1 MAEKIELTKAF
12 IEQELSAAPPLYVSV
27 YLMTLACGGTAAEVA
42 KKLNATETEVLY
54 AWGYWKG
61 KGYLQET
68 VEEKQEESRQE
79 AMEQPKYLLP
89 AAERPTYSPRELAQV
104 GNHPDIQRLFHLAA
118 QKLGKNLSYEDM
130 SMLYGFHDWLGLP
143 VGVIELLLGYCINYG
158 KRGMRYIEKVAIS
171 WAEAGIYTQ
180 EQADDY
186 IAMRRN
192 GFGGIMRAFG
202 LNRQPLAAEEE
213 YMKKWLKEYGLSVE
227 VIGNACER
235 TVMRT
240 GRASFEYTDK
250 ILTDWKQAGVQSIE
264 DVAALDQAYAA
275 KKEQKPVEKKQAVQN
290 KKQNRFINYTQSQ
303 WDFAELE
310 RLEREQREKW

>member
-1 MAEKIELTKAF
+1 MAEKRELTKAF
-12 IEQELSAAPPLYVSV
+12 IEQELPMAPPLYVSV

-61 KGYLQET
+61 KGYLQDT
-68 VEEKQEESRQE
+68 EKAEKE
-79 AMEQPKYLLP
+79 AK
-89 AAERPTYSPRELAQV
+89 AAEAPKPVQSAAQRPEYSPRELAQV
-104 GNHPDIQRLFHLAA
+104 ESHPDMQRLFRFASE
-118 QKLGKNLSYEDM
+118 KLGKALSHEDM

-143 VGVIELLLGYCINYG
+143 VSVIELLLSYCINNG

-171 WAEAGIYTQ
+171 WAEAGIHTL

-186 IAMRRN
+186 IGMRRN
-192 GFGGIMRAFG
+192 GFGGIMKAFG

-213 YMKKWLKEYGLSVE
+213 YMKKWLSTYGLSLE

-240 GRASFEYTDK
+240 GRVSFEYADK
-250 ILTDWKQAGVQSIE
+250 ILTDWKQAGVQSLE

-275 KKEQKPVEKKQAVQN
+275 RKEQKPAAKKQPEQN

-303 WDFAELE
+303 WDFEELE
-310 RLEREQREKW
+310 RLERELREKW